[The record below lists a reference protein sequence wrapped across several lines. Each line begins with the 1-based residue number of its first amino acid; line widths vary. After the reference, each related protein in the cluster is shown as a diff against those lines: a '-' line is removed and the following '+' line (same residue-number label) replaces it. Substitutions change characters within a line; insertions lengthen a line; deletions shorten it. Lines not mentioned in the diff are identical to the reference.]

1 MTRLAELA
9 LAHLSL
15 SLWALMLGAAI
26 SLPLG
31 VAAARRPSL
40 ERVVLGAASV
50 IQTIPGLALLAV
62 MVPALA
68 SFATVGLELPAI
80 GALPA
85 VLGLT
90 LYSLLPML
98 RNTVVGL
105 SEVDPAVKEAAR
117 GVGMTPRQQLRLVE
131 LPLALPVIVAG
142 LRTATVWTVGMA
154 TLATPIGASS
164 LGDLI
169 FAGLQTRDHR
179 AVLLGCVASAGLALG
194 LDGLIRAIERG
205 VRRRRRAL
213 WIPATVVLGGLCA
226 HALASPVIGAFG
238 GPRPVRIGAKPF
250 TEQYVLGELLAQRI
264 ERETDR
270 EPRVLRSLGS
280 HVAFD
285 ALVAG
290 DLDLYVEYTGTVW
303 TAQMG
308 REAPPADRAALA
320 AEVERWLRETHGVV
334 VVARLGFE
342 NAYAL
347 AARAPSDGGPSVDTI
362 GQLAARA
369 PDLTVAGD
377 YELFR
382 RGEWRALESTYGLR
396 FAEERTM
403 DPALLYEALAAGEVD
418 VIGAYTTDGRL
429 AAHHLRVL
437 EDERGAIP
445 PYDAVILANRDFAAA
460 SPEVITALRALD
472 GALDDE
478 AMRALNRAVDLEGEP
493 PEAAARA
500 WLDARSTDARPR

>member
-1 MTRLAELA
+1 MTRFGELVA
-9 LAHLSL
+9 SHLVL
-15 SLWALMLGAAI
+15 SLWALMLGTAV

-31 VAAARRPSL
+31 IAAARRPAL

-68 SFATVGLELPAI
+68 SLGRLGVELPSI

-117 GVGMTPRQQLRLVE
+117 GVGMTPTEQLRMVE
-131 LPLALPVIVAG
+131 LPLAAPVMVAG

-169 FAGLQTRDHR
+169 FGGLQTRDHTT
-179 AVLLGCVASAGLALG
+179 VLAGCLASAALALV
-194 LDGLIRAIERG
+194 LDGLIRAAERG
-205 VRRRRRAL
+205 IRERKRAM
-213 WIPATVVLGGLCA
+213 WAPAAATLAGLCLY
-226 HALASPVIGAFG
+226 ALTAPLAGALDDA
-238 GPRPVRIGAKPF
+238 RPVRVGAKPF
-250 TEQYVLGELLAQRI
+250 TEQYVLGEVLAATV
-264 ERETDR
+264 ELETGR
-270 EPRVLRSLGS
+270 GTRVLRSLGS

-290 DLDLYVEYTGTVW
+290 DIDVYVEYTGTVW
-303 TAQMG
+303 TSLMG
-308 REAPPADRAALA
+308 RRAAPESSTA
-320 AEVERWLRETHGVV
+320 MRAEVERWLRDEHGVV
-334 VVARLGFE
+334 IVGQLGFE

-347 AARAPSDGGPSVDTI
+347 AVRSPSEGGPRIRRVSELSTRAPSLVVG
-362 GQLAARA
+362 
-369 PDLTVAGD
+369 GD
-377 YELFR
+377 YELFE
-382 RGEWRALESTYGLR
+382 RGEWKSLERTYGLS
-396 FAEERTM
+396 FAEQRTM
-403 DPALLYEALAAGEVD
+403 DPTLLYEALESGEVD

-429 AAHHLRVL
+429 AAFGLTVL
-437 EDERGAIP
+437 EDDRGAIP
-445 PYDAVILANRDFAAA
+445 PYEAIILANGSFAAQA
-460 SPEVITALRALD
+460 PDVVAALRSLN
-472 GALDDE
+472 GSIDDRT
-478 AMRALNRAVDLEGEP
+478 MRAMNRAVDLDGDT
-493 PEAAARA
+493 PEEVARR
-500 WLDARSTDARPR
+500 WLDRPQRERSP